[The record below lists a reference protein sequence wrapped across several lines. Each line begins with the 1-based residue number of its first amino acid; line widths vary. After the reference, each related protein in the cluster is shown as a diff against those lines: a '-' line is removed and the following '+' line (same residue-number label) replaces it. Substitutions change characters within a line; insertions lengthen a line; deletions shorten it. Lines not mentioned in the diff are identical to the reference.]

1 MVLAVAGALLATVV
15 VFLSRS
21 ALNLKKQILS
31 LLPASNRLIQKVV
44 LY

>member
-1 MVLAVAGALLATVV
+1 MVLAVASTLLATVV
-15 VFLSRS
+15 LATRS
-21 ALNLKKQILS
+21 GVNLEKQILS